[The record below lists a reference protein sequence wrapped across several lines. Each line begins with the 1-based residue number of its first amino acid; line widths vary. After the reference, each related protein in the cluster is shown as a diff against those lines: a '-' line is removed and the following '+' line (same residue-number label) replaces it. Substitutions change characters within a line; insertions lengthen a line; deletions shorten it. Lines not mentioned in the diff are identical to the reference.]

1 MFPALAFT
9 APPGVAHAVGSLG
22 RTEDVRFSPGRRR
35 LAIASF
41 FLNRIAVFDV
51 EISSAREV
59 PHVALTGGVLVS
71 SPALRSPH
79 GVDFLDER
87 TLIVT
92 SRDGDVS
99 LLALPPGDREVSAHV
114 VAPLARWPADT
125 TTGLSAPGSVTVTH
139 GDDGRC
145 EILICN
151 NAGHT
156 VTRHLAEG
164 HALAFSRVLLR
175 KHLAIP
181 DGVCVSPDRRWI
193 AVSNHTTHNVLLYE
207 NTPALHA
214 GSEPEGI
221 LRRLYY
227 PHGLRFSAD
236 GRHLFVADAG
246 APCLHVYAAD
256 GEEWRGVHLPLATVR
271 IMDDATFRKGQLN
284 PQEGGPKGLDIDPGA
299 DVLVVT
305 SECQPLAFFDVPTL
319 LDHARAAGGSSPETR
334 RLDLSHELTV
344 MQEIRSLTA
353 ATADARA
360 LQTSLSWRVT
370 APLRRIRA
378 AFRRDSSRGV
388 RTGPRRD
395 DDHVPPPR
403 RAPGRR
409 DRPLRG
415 RPRHRAGSTPHV
427 AQRAARESRRLRRQ
441 GHHAERRG
449 GEPAG
454 RGRRPRPA
462 VSELRPERRH
472 PGRSRARPPPI
483 ALQHRAG
490 DGGRH
495 LRRRPATGHRDAD
508 SLSLKTSG

>member
-9 APPGVAHAVGSLG
+9 APPGVADAVGSLG

-79 GVDFLDER
+79 GVDFLDES
-87 TLIVT
+87 TLVVT

-139 GDDGRC
+139 GHDGRC

-164 HALAFSRVLLR
+164 HALASSRVLLR

-193 AVSNHTTHNVLLYE
+193 AVSNHTSHNVLLYQKSPAL
-207 NTPALHA
+207 NAGATPA
-214 GSEPEGI
+214 GI
-221 LRRLYY
+221 LRRAYY

-236 GRHLFVADAG
+236 GRHLFLADAG
-246 APCLHVYAAD
+246 APYLHIYAQDSD
-256 GEEWRGVHLPLATVR
+256 GWRGVRDPVATVR
-271 IMDDATFRKGQLN
+271 IMDDAVFDRGRHN
-284 PQEGGPKGLDIDPGA
+284 PEEGGPKGLDIDA
-299 DVLVVT
+299 RSNILVVT
-305 SECQPLAFFDVPTL
+305 SECQPLAFFEVPVL
-319 LDHARAAGGSSPETR
+319 LGIAAAAGSGCEQKALALDHELSLIRESRRMAAKALEAHA
-334 RLDLSHELTV
+334 L
-344 MQEIRSLTA
+344 RST
-353 ATADARA
+353 
-360 LQTSLSWRVT
+360 LSWRIT
-370 APLRRIRA
+370 APLRRLRA
-378 AFRRDSSRGV
+378 ALRRPESP
-388 RTGPRRD
+388 TGPPKS
-395 DDHVPPPR
+395 PP
-403 RAPGRR
+403 
-409 DRPLRG
+409 
-415 RPRHRAGSTPHV
+415 S
-427 AQRAARESRRLRRQ
+427 
-441 GHHAERRG
+441 
-449 GEPAG
+449 
-454 RGRRPRPA
+454 
-462 VSELRPERRH
+462 
-472 PGRSRARPPPI
+472 
-483 ALQHRAG
+483 
-490 DGGRH
+490 
-495 LRRRPATGHRDAD
+495 
-508 SLSLKTSG
+508 

>member
-9 APPGVAHAVGSLG
+9 APPGVADAVGSLG

-156 VTRHLAEG
+156 VTRHLVEG
-164 HALAFSRVLLR
+164 HALASSRVLLR
-175 KHLAIP
+175 QHLAIP

-378 AFRRDSSRGV
+378 AFRRDSSRG
-388 RTGPRRD
+388 
-395 DDHVPPPR
+395 
-403 RAPGRR
+403 
-409 DRPLRG
+409 
-415 RPRHRAGSTPHV
+415 
-427 AQRAARESRRLRRQ
+427 RQ
-441 GHHAERRG
+441 
-449 GEPAG
+449 
-454 RGRRPRPA
+454 
-462 VSELRPERRH
+462 
-472 PGRSRARPPPI
+472 
-483 ALQHRAG
+483 
-490 DGGRH
+490 DG
-495 LRRRPATGHRDAD
+495 ATTR
-508 SLSLKTSG
+508 